1 MIKKI
6 TITAIAIVLIITLM
20 LIAEKALQNHEK
32 TECIKWQGWAQE
44 YPNFYMAQWQKDQC
58 DHHQVE
64 VEVPVKTLPALKEP
78 KYREIFATIYAYN
91 SEVEQTDANPFMMA
105 SGNKVYD
112 GAIACPEFVAFGIKV
127 EFLGKKYT
135 CEDRMGEY
143 YRDKNY
149 FDIWMAT
156 KEQAI
161 EWGKVGAQ
169 VKIYDY
175 NIN

>member
-6 TITAIAIVLIITLM
+6 TITVVVIILIITLM
-20 LIAEKALQNHEK
+20 SIAEKALQNHEK

-44 YPNFYMAQWQKDQC
+44 YPNFYLTEWQEEQC
-58 DHHQVE
+58 NRHQIK
-64 VEVPVKTLPALKEP
+64 VEVPVKTLPALEEP

-105 SGNKVYD
+105 SGNIVYD
-112 GAIACPEFVAFGIKV
+112 GAIACPEFIAFGTKV
-127 EFLGKKYT
+127 EIKGKKYT
-135 CEDRMGEY
+135 CEDRMGEK

-149 FDIWMAT
+149 FDIWMTT
-156 KEQAI
+156 KEQAK
-161 EWGKVGAQ
+161 EWGKVGSQ

-175 NIN
+175 N